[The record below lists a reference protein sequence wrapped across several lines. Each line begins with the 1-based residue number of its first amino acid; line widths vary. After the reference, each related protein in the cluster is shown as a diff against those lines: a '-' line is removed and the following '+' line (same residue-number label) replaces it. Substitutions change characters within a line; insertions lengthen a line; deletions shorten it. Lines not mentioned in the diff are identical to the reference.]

1 MLPLVRVG
9 DRLCAIG
16 KPLVLDVCSRHRK
29 LWLIFV
35 RMFIRMGGGIVSLV
49 LLGCVSAENKMV
61 AGNIAAINHVE
72 GTAINWFSVN
82 GYRAHGGGGS
92 SCCII
97 LPVKWRPGL
106 KVDVEWEVDSDPY
119 AYSKWPPLGSD
130 GYRVEQIKHKANYRH
145 YRATVNV
152 PEWPE
157 KKLCSMN
164 VHFLTCKRVE
174 VTTSC
179 STYGQPDYPV
189 KEPRHAK
196 EPVVCQK

>member
-1 MLPLVRVG
+1 MRLKRCLLCLGFVG
-9 DRLCAIG
+9 CGLAA
-16 KPLVLDVCSRHRK
+16 L
-29 LWLIFV
+29 
-35 RMFIRMGGGIVSLV
+35 M
-49 LLGCVSAENKMV
+49 LLGCAFTENKMV

-106 KVDVEWEVDSDPY
+106 KVDVEWQVDLDPY

-130 GYRVEQIKHKANYRH
+130 GYRAEQVKHKAKYRH
-145 YRATVNV
+145 YSATVDL

-157 KKLCSMN
+157 RKLCSLN
-164 VHFLTCKRVE
+164 VHFLTCERVA

-196 EPVVCQK
+196 EPVVCAK

>member
-1 MLPLVRVG
+1 MCEVTRFMADSFGGASLLFSLRGSVLRF
-9 DRLCAIG
+9 IG
-16 KPLVLDVCSRHRK
+16 KARAVVKCLCGL
-29 LWLIFV
+29 LGFT
-35 RMFIRMGGGIVSLV
+35 
-49 LLGCVSAENKMV
+49 LLGCTFDENKMV

-106 KVDVEWEVDSDPY
+106 KVDVEWEVDPNSD
-119 AYSKWPPLGSD
+119 ASTPPLGTEEFK
-130 GYRVEQIKHKANYRH
+130 VFMVKHKSNYRR
-145 YRATVNV
+145 YSAVVDV

-157 KKLCSMN
+157 KKSCSLN

-196 EPVVCQK
+196 EPAVCPK

>member
-1 MLPLVRVG
+1 MRLKSCLLCFGFVG
-9 DRLCAIG
+9 CGLAA
-16 KPLVLDVCSRHRK
+16 LL
-29 LWLIFV
+29 
-35 RMFIRMGGGIVSLV
+35 
-49 LLGCVSAENKMV
+49 LLGCAFAENKMV

-92 SCCII
+92 SCCVIM
-97 LPVKWRPGL
+97 PVKWRPGL
-106 KVDVEWEVDSDPY
+106 EVEIEWEVDPNSD
-119 AYSKWPPLGSD
+119 AATPPLGTD
-130 GYRVEQIKHKANYRH
+130 EFKAFMVKHKSNYRR
-145 YRATVNV
+145 YSAVVDV

-157 KKLCSMN
+157 KKSCSLN

-196 EPVVCQK
+196 EPAVCPK

>member
-1 MLPLVRVG
+1 MCEVTRFMADSFGGASLLFSLRGSVLRF
-9 DRLCAIG
+9 IG
-16 KPLVLDVCSRHRK
+16 KARAVVKCLCGL
-29 LWLIFV
+29 L
-35 RMFIRMGGGIVSLV
+35 GAT
-49 LLGCVSAENKMV
+49 LLGCTFDENKMV

-72 GTAINWFSVN
+72 GAAINWFSVN

-97 LPVKWRPGL
+97 MPVKWRPGL
-106 KVDVEWEVDSDPY
+106 KVDVEWEVDPNSD
-119 AYSKWPPLGSD
+119 ASTPPLGTEEFK
-130 GYRVEQIKHKANYRH
+130 VFMVKHKSNYRR
-145 YRATVNV
+145 YSAVVDV

-157 KKLCSMN
+157 KKSCSLN

-196 EPVVCQK
+196 EPAVCPK

>member
-1 MLPLVRVG
+1 MRLKSCLLCFGFVG
-9 DRLCAIG
+9 CGLAG
-16 KPLVLDVCSRHRK
+16 L
-29 LWLIFV
+29 
-35 RMFIRMGGGIVSLV
+35 M
-49 LLGCVSAENKMV
+49 LLGCAFNENKMV

-72 GTAINWFSVN
+72 GTAVNWFSVN

-97 LPVKWRPGL
+97 MPVRWRPGL
-106 KVDVEWEVDSDPY
+106 KVDVEWEVGLDPY

-145 YRATVNV
+145 YRATVDV
-152 PEWPE
+152 PEWPD

-179 STYGQPDYPV
+179 SIYGQPDYPV

-196 EPVVCQK
+196 EPVVCAK

>member
-1 MLPLVRVG
+1 MRKARLVVKC
-9 DRLCAIG
+9 LCG
-16 KPLVLDVCSRHRK
+16 LLG
-29 LWLIFV
+29 LT
-35 RMFIRMGGGIVSLV
+35 
-49 LLGCVSAENKMV
+49 LLGCTLAENKMV

-97 LPVKWRPGL
+97 MPVRWRPGL
-106 KVDVEWEVDSDPY
+106 EVDVEWEVDPNSSAEMPSVTSNKFYEVY
-119 AYSKWPPLGSD
+119 AKHAEN
-130 GYRVEQIKHKANYRH
+130 YRVYK
-145 YRATVNV
+145 TVV
-152 PEWPE
+152 AIPEWP
-157 KKLCSMN
+157 KKKSCSLN

-196 EPVVCQK
+196 EPAVCPK

>member
-1 MLPLVRVG
+1 MCEVTRFMINFFRGQSLFFSLLRSVV
-9 DRLCAIG
+9 CFIG
-16 KPLVLDVCSRHRK
+16 KISAVLKCLCGLLVLT
-29 LWLIFV
+29 
-35 RMFIRMGGGIVSLV
+35 
-49 LLGCVSAENKMV
+49 LLGCTFAENKMV

-97 LPVKWRPGL
+97 MPVKWRPGL
-106 KVDVEWEVDSDPY
+106 KMDIEWEVDPNSDV
-119 AYSKWPPLGSD
+119 ATPPIGTNEFKAFM
-130 GYRVEQIKHKANYRH
+130 VKHKSNYRR
-145 YRATVNV
+145 YSAVVDV

-157 KKLCSMN
+157 RKLCSLN

-179 STYGQPDYPV
+179 WVYGHPSYPIQEPLDM
-189 KEPRHAK
+189 KEPA
-196 EPVVCQK
+196 VCPN

>member
-1 MLPLVRVG
+1 MRLKSCLLCFGFVG
-9 DRLCAIG
+9 CGLAT
-16 KPLVLDVCSRHRK
+16 L
-29 LWLIFV
+29 
-35 RMFIRMGGGIVSLV
+35 M
-49 LLGCVSAENKMV
+49 LLGCVFAENKMV

-97 LPVKWRPGL
+97 MPVKWRPGL
-106 KVDVEWEVDSDPY
+106 EVDIEWEVDPNSD
-119 AYSKWPPLGSD
+119 ATTPPLGTD
-130 GYRVEQIKHKANYRH
+130 EFKAFMVKHKSNYRR
-145 YRATVNV
+145 YSVAVDV

-157 KKLCSMN
+157 RKLCSLN

-196 EPVVCQK
+196 EPAVCAK

>member
-1 MLPLVRVG
+1 MYEVTRFMTDSFGGASFLFSLRGSVVRF
-9 DRLCAIG
+9 IG
-16 KPLVLDVCSRHRK
+16 KARTVVKCLCGL
-29 LWLIFV
+29 LGLT
-35 RMFIRMGGGIVSLV
+35 
-49 LLGCVSAENKMV
+49 LLGCTFAENKMV

-97 LPVKWRPGL
+97 LPVKWRPGM
-106 KVDVEWEVDSDPY
+106 KVDVEWEVDPDRFAKIKRKTIGFGFDEEAWASHK
-119 AYSKWPPLGSD
+119 AKFQQ
-130 GYRVEQIKHKANYRH
+130 YRV
-145 YRATVNV
+145 TVDV

-157 KKLCSMN
+157 RKLCSLN

-179 STYGQPDYPV
+179 SIYGQPDYPV

-196 EPVVCQK
+196 EPAVCPK

>member
-1 MLPLVRVG
+1 M
-9 DRLCAIG
+9 
-16 KPLVLDVCSRHRK
+16 
-29 LWLIFV
+29 
-35 RMFIRMGGGIVSLV
+35 
-49 LLGCVSAENKMV
+49 LLGCAFNENKMV

-72 GTAINWFSVN
+72 GTAVNWFSVN

-97 LPVKWRPGL
+97 MPVKWRPGL
-106 KVDVEWEVDSDPY
+106 KVDVEWEVDLDPY

-130 GYRVEQIKHKANYRH
+130 GYMAEQVKHKAKYRH
-145 YRATVNV
+145 YSATVDV

-157 KKLCSMN
+157 TKSCSLN

-196 EPVVCQK
+196 EPAVCAK